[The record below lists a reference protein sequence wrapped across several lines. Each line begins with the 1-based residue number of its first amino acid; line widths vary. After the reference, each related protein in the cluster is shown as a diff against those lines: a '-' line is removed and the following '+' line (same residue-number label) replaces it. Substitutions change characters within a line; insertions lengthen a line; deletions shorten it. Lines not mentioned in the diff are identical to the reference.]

1 MVDIR
6 IRLATPAEIGVL
18 RDVFRRAS
26 LANDGDRASLLTH
39 PDALAFSGV
48 AVHEERTRV
57 AVADGRVVGF
67 ATLRINGSISELE
80 DLFTDPDWMKRGIG
94 RELVLDAV
102 AIAREQGAHRLEV
115 TANPHARHFYE
126 RVGFAH
132 DGAVETR
139 FGPGSRMHLDI
150 RR

>member
-6 IRLATPAEIGVL
+6 VRLATPADIGVV

-26 LANDGDRASLLTH
+26 LANDGDRSSLLTH

-48 AVHEERTRV
+48 AVREQRTRV
-57 AVADGRVVGF
+57 AIADGRVVGF
-67 ATLRINGSISELE
+67 ATIRTTGPISELE
-80 DLFTDPDWMKRGIG
+80 DLFTDPDWMKRGVG

-102 AIAREQGAHRLEV
+102 ATAREQGVHRLEV
-115 TANPHARHFYE
+115 TANPHARDFYE
-126 RVGFAH
+126 RVGFVL

-150 RR
+150 SG